1 MSDIEIKYYRLLNK
15 YNELE
20 YGNGTGS
27 KLRSFASFCILFS
40 LAVIMNIAL
49 LILSII
55 EESPVLLEI
64 WILFIL
70 LSIIPLIFYFF
81 ENAKSRKLL
90 NELIKMKNDNQ
101 ELLSSSVLFLEDNFK
116 VLIDQ
121 EYSFTKDE
129 KRCVTTLIYEKNDK
143 VLKIVYKKIFGLNF
157 LTAFLNDVSLRKI
170 CKDNKELKCWVG
182 NIFYQ
187 DELVL
192 IKQYINKFLN

>member
-1 MSDIEIKYYRLLNK
+1 
-15 YNELE
+15 
-20 YGNGTGS
+20 
-27 KLRSFASFCILFS
+27 
-40 LAVIMNIAL
+40 MNIAL

-64 WILFIL
+64 GILFIL

-101 ELLSSSVLFLEDNFK
+101 KLLSSSVLFLEDNFK
-116 VLIDQ
+116 VLIDR
-121 EYSFTKDE
+121 EYSFNKYE
-129 KRCVTTLIYEKNDK
+129 KGCVTTLIYEKNDK
-143 VLKIVYKKIFGLNF
+143 ILKIVYKRFFGSNF
-157 LTAFLNDVSLRKI
+157 LTTFLNDVSLRKI

-187 DELVL
+187 DELLL
-192 IKQYINKFLN
+192 IKQYINNFLN

>member
-1 MSDIEIKYYRLLNK
+1 MNDIEIKYYRLLNK

-27 KLRSFASFCILFS
+27 KLRSFASFCFLFLIS
-40 LAVIMNIAL
+40 IIMNIGF
-49 LILSII
+49 LISSII
-55 EESPVLLEI
+55 EESHFFFEI
-64 WILFIL
+64 GIFFIL
-70 LSIIPLIFYFF
+70 ISFIPLIFYYF
-81 ENAKSRKLL
+81 ENIKSKRLL

-101 ELLSSSVLFLEDNFK
+101 ELLSSSILFLEDNFK
-116 VLIDQ
+116 VLINQ
-121 EYSFTKDE
+121 EYSFTKIEE
-129 KRCVTTLIYEKNDK
+129 KIATILIYEKNDK
-143 VLKIVYKKIFGLNF
+143 VLKIVYKRILGLNF

-182 NIFYQ
+182 NILYQ